1 MKTWVLLV
9 IFLGVTA
16 VVAEESD
23 FEECR
28 SSWCTPSAVHR
39 HNLYGKEVCCS
50 DTDHIYMLLI
60 NVREGYKKVD
70 KCYCRID
77 YPIKLG

>member
-28 SSWCTPSAVHR
+28 SSWCTPSAVYR
-39 HNLYGKEVCCS
+39 HKLYGKEVCCS
-50 DTDHIYMLLI
+50 NADTIYM
-60 NVREGYKKVD
+60 VVRTEREGNKNVD
-70 KCYCRID
+70 KCYCKSD
-77 YPIKLG
+77 YSKKMG